1 MMFMIKGVSHR
12 RSNQEGTITEI
23 LLARQDA
30 SPGSLEHPVAI
41 ADAPSEPNESI
52 GVLFAIKKP

>member
-41 ADAPSEPNESI
+41 ADAPS
-52 GVLFAIKKP
+52 